1 MKETKDNASIGQML
15 AMLLLI
21 TAAVEEA
28 EKQMGEQLFSHRED
42 GVERATK
49 EL

>member
-1 MKETKDNASIGQML
+1 MNEKSSFGQML

-28 EKQMGEQLFSHRED
+28 EKQIDAQFPAREEN
-42 GVERATK
+42 GVKRPAK
-49 EL
+49 EM